1 MNNIQL
7 GDIVLFRLG
16 MAHVEESIAP
26 AMVLKDHG
34 NDVLTLKVF
43 TTTGDYYYHNCKYN
57 ETDKSHWFFPPS
69 VSGAEMGEPQ
79 RDTEVVGTA
88 TLGEGI

>member
-16 MAHVEESIAP
+16 MAQIEEEIAP

-34 NDVLTLKVF
+34 NETLTLKVF
-43 TTTGDYYYHNCKYN
+43 TITGDYYYHNCRHD
-57 ETDKSHWFFPPS
+57 ETKKDHWFFPPS

>member
-1 MNNIQL
+1 MNDIHL
-7 GDIVLFRLG
+7 GDIVLFGLG

-43 TTTGDYYYHNCKYN
+43 TITGDYYYHNCKYN
-57 ETDKSHWFFPPS
+57 KTDKSHWFFPPS
-69 VSGAEMGEPQ
+69 ASGAEMGEPQ
-79 RDTEVVGTA
+79 RVDEVVGPA